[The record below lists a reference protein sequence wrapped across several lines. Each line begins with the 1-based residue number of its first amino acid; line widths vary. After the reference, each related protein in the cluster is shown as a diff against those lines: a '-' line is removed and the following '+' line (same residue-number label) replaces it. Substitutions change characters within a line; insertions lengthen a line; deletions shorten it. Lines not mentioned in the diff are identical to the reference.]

1 MNSVPAKNE
10 TGELV
15 NRQVEGQAAKNGEEN
30 ADDAGRS

>member
-1 MNSVPAKNE
+1 MSSAPAKNE

-15 NRQVEGQAAKNGEEN
+15 NGQVEGQAAKNGEKN